1 MQFKKIFIVSVFIA
15 VQSSLFAQDT
25 AENKVW
31 TLKEC
36 VDYALENNN
45 SIKQSE
51 LDKLNQYQDVKN
63 ARGNFLQNLNHS
75 ASQSIKCGS
84 TINVTGY
91 IVLLKYNTNN

>member
-36 VDYALENNN
+36 VDYALENNI
-45 SIKQSE
+45 S
-51 LDKLNQYQDVKN
+51 
-63 ARGNFLQNLNHS
+63 
-75 ASQSIKCGS
+75 C
-84 TINVTGY
+84 
-91 IVLLKYNTNN
+91 LLYTSDAADE